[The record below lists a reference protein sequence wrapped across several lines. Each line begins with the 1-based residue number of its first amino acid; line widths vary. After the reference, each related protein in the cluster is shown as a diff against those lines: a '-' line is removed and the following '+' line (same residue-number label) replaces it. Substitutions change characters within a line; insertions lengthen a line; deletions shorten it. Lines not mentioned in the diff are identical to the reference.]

1 MEVIEMKLTGKKKT
15 AFLKRM
21 AAGRKKAQTKR
32 STPKKVVKRV
42 RKSVKVKR
50 KRISNNTNNM
60 KRKSRKSSSR
70 RKSATSFL
78 NNPTLKKV
86 MIGLGA
92 SSLAGT
98 VVSLI
103 APQYAPI
110 AKPIAA
116 LAVGG
121 PIGAVASVIADGGF
135 SSLGGII
142 GGVTGQS
149 SQSSGG
155 LSV

>member
-1 MEVIEMKLTGKKKT
+1 
-15 AFLKRM
+15 
-21 AAGRKKAQTKR
+21 
-32 STPKKVVKRV
+32 
-42 RKSVKVKR
+42 
-50 KRISNNTNNM
+50 
-60 KRKSRKSSSR
+60 
-70 RKSATSFL
+70 L

-149 SQSSGG
+149 SQNSGG